1 MFTLTA
7 DAGTRIRERGVRN
20 ESGKMVIQYKHDTT
34 NMSIYGSLDG
44 DEYCL
49 IETFT
54 ASTIKEVTFVPFI
67 AFTKLTTAGVVTTAT
82 INGAGSSGVTHGT
95 LKLDLCV

>member
-7 DAGTRIRERGVRN
+7 DASTRIRERGVRN
-20 ESGKMVIQYKHDTT
+20 ESGKMVVQYKHDTT

-44 DEYCL
+44 SEYCL
-49 IETFT
+49 IETFS
-54 ASTIKEVTFVPFI
+54 ASVIKEVTYVPFI
-67 AFTKLTTAGVVTTAT
+67 AFTKLTTAGIVTSAT
-82 INGAGSSGVTHGT
+82 IAAANSAGVTHGT